1 MSISADEKLKR
12 LVDYRSHIKQG
23 GGDKRIEEQHARG
36 KLTAR
41 ERLALLFDEGSF
53 EELNLFAQHRT
64 TNFGLDRM
72 EFPSDG
78 VITGFGKVNGRKVYA
93 YAQDFTVAGGAAGE
107 IHEKKIAILLD
118 LAAKSRAPV
127 IGIHDSGGARI
138 QEGALSLSGY
148 GEIFYR
154 NTLLSGLVPQIAV
167 IAGPCA
173 GGAAYSPVIMDFVFM
188 VDGISRMFVTGPEN
202 LKTVTG
208 EVITAE
214 ELGGARVHAEKSGV
228 CHFLAE
234 NEEECFKSLKKLI
247 SYLPA
252 HNAEKPPHNLPEK
265 FDFAPAPELN
275 ELVPSDSYSPYDM
288 KIAIDAI
295 CDKDSF
301 YEILPHYAK
310 NVIIGLARINGF
322 VTGIVANQPNENKGY
337 LNGDASCKATRFI
350 RFCNCF
356 NIPLLHLVDVP
367 GFVPG
372 IKEEHGGILR
382 HGAKLLFS
390 LSAATVPKITVILR
404 KAYGGTFL
412 AMGSKA
418 MGSDRVI
425 AWHTAEISVLDAEA
439 AVRILYRKE
448 LKEAEDQEQK
458 FRELVAEYKRTF
470 SNPYSAAGSLLV
482 DDIIE
487 PAQTRKHISLSL
499 EAFINKEE
507 VRPKKKHGNIPL

>member
-1 MSISADEKLKR
+1 MPIPADEKLKR
-12 LVDYRSHIKQG
+12 LVDYRAHIKQG

-41 ERLALLFDEGSF
+41 ERLALLFDDNTF

-64 TNFGLDRM
+64 TEFGLDRM
-72 EFPSDG
+72 QFPSDG
-78 VITGFGKVNGRKVYA
+78 VITGFGKVNGRMVYA
-93 YAQDFTVAGGAAGE
+93 YAQDFTVSGGAAGE

-188 VDGISRMFVTGPEN
+188 VNGISRMFVTGPEN
-202 LKTVTG
+202 LRTVTG
-208 EVITAE
+208 EIITTE
-214 ELGGARVHAEKSGV
+214 ELGGAKVHAEKSGV

-234 NEEECFKSLKKLI
+234 NEEDCFNGVKRLV
-247 SYLPA
+247 SYLPS
-252 HNAEKPPHNLPEK
+252 HNAEKPPYKAPEIV
-265 FDFAPAPELN
+265 DLSPRPELN
-275 ELVPSDSYSPYDM
+275 TLVPSDSYSPYDM
-288 KIAIDAI
+288 KKAIFAI
-295 CDKDSF
+295 CDEGSF
-301 YEILPHYAK
+301 FEVLPHYAK
-310 NVIIGLARINGF
+310 NVIIGLARINGY
-322 VTGIVANQPNENKGY
+322 VAGIVANQPEENFGY

-356 NIPLLHLVDVP
+356 NIPLIHLVDVP
-367 GFVPG
+367 GFIPG

-439 AVRILYRKE
+439 AVRILYRNELKNAENPDEKFKE
-448 LKEAEDQEQK
+448 LVLDYRKT
-458 FRELVAEYKRTF
+458 VC
-470 SNPYSAAGSLLV
+470 NPYSAAGNLIV

-487 PAQTRKHISLSL
+487 PAQTRKHIALSL